1 MMYEI
6 KRYNTLEIFPDLEHV
21 HGAPKTVDVVG
32 NIPEVPTLISFVGS
46 RDMTSYGRQVIQD
59 IIPGLAKYQVAI
71 VSGLA
76 FGVDHFAHRIALDNN
91 IPCIAIPGSGLAPSS
106 LYPAEHRDFAHELV
120 DRGGVLISPFP
131 PEQRGI
137 HWTFPVRNRLIAAIS
152 DMTIVVE
159 AKHKSGSLITAEC
172 ALDIGRK
179 LGAVPGS
186 IYSSNSDGT
195 NALIAAGATMIRS
208 IQDIV
213 NEFGWDSNDSQSESN
228 DYQNISP
235 DELDILKQ
243 LGEPKTRSDIA
254 RALSQNIHEISIT
267 LTMMELRGLIRENGG
282 YIERR
287 K

>member
-1 MMYEI
+1 MTYEI
-6 KRYNTLEIFPDLEHV
+6 HRHNTQEIFPDLEHV
-21 HGAPKTVDVVG
+21 HGAPKTLDVIG
-32 NIPEVPTLISFVGS
+32 EIPEVPTLISFVGS
-46 RDMTSYGRQVIQD
+46 RDMTNYGRQVIQD

-106 LYPAEHRDFAHELV
+106 LYPADHREFANEII

-131 PEQRGI
+131 PEQRGTN
-137 HWTFPVRNRLIAAIS
+137 WTFPVRNRLIAAIS
-152 DMTIVVE
+152 DMTIVIE

-195 NALIAAGATMIRS
+195 NALIANGATMIRS
-208 IQDIV
+208 VHDIIR
-213 NEFGWDSNDSQSESN
+213 EFGWDSTDNMTEPTEM
-228 DYQNISP
+228 QNISAA
-235 DELDILKQ
+235 ESAVLKC
-243 LGEPKTRSDIA
+243 LNEPSTRSDLA
-254 RALSQNIHEISIT
+254 RKLDTTINGMSIT